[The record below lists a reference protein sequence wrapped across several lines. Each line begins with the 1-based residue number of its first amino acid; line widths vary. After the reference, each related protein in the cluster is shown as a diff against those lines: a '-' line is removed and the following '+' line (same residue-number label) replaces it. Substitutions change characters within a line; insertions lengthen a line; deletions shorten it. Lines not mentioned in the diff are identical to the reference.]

1 MKEYFKP
8 RLADIINIIFGI
20 VIGLSATWS
29 KRILFPFIFGLTGL
43 IDYYIASKTYKNI
56 DRNKFMSWRKDNI
69 DMGLSNYKMYLF
81 AYIETTGVTLLFSLI
96 TGFIH
101 SLIKKL

>member
-1 MKEYFKP
+1 
-8 RLADIINIIFGI
+8 
-20 VIGLSATWS
+20 
-29 KRILFPFIFGLTGL
+29 
-43 IDYYIASKTYKNI
+43 
-56 DRNKFMSWRKDNI
+56 MSWRKDNI